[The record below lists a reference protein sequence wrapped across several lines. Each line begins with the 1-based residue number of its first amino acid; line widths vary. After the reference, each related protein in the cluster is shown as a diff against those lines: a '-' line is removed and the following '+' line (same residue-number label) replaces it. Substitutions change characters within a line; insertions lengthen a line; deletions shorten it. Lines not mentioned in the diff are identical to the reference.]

1 MKIEVR
7 NKKVIVA
14 GSGKSGIGATELLCK
29 VGAKIVLYD
38 GNEKLSKEEV
48 REKLS
53 YDIRDNI
60 EIVIGEMTQEVL
72 KDAVLMV
79 VSPGIPID
87 APCVEEARK
96 KEIRIWGEIELA
108 FQFAKGKIAAIT
120 GTNGKTTTTAL
131 TGAILQDYYND
142 VFVVGNIG
150 NPYTEAALKT
160 TEDSYTVAEISSFQ
174 LESIEEFSP
183 DVSAI
188 LNITPDHLNRHKT
201 MENYINIKEKIT
213 ENQKEGD
220 ICVLNYEDEELR
232 RFGEGLSISVLF
244 FSSKR
249 VLEEGVF
256 LDGEEIVYQTKEG
269 RKKVCEVSQL
279 HLVGIHNVENVMA
292 AVAIAFSLGVPMER
306 IQKVVKDFRAVEHR
320 IEFVREKDQVVYYND
335 SKGTNPDAS
344 IQAIKAMSRPTI
356 LIAGGYDKN
365 SEYEEYIKAFDG
377 KVRLMV
383 GIGETKEKIA
393 QKARQMGFSDII
405 FADTLKEAVEICA
418 KQARPGDAVLLSPA
432 CASWDMF
439 QSYEERGCLFKEYV
453 NGL

>member
-1 MKIEVR
+1 M
-7 NKKVIVA
+7 
-14 GSGKSGIGATELLCK
+14 
-29 VGAKIVLYD
+29 
-38 GNEKLSKEEV
+38 
-48 REKLS
+48 
-53 YDIRDNI
+53 
-60 EIVIGEMTQEVL
+60 
-72 KDAVLMV
+72 
-79 VSPGIPID
+79 
-87 APCVEEARK
+87 RK
-96 KEIRIWGEIELA
+96 
-108 FQFAKGKIAAIT
+108 
-120 GTNGKTTTTAL
+120 
-131 TGAILQDYYND
+131 
-142 VFVVGNIG
+142 
-150 NPYTEAALKT
+150 
-160 TEDSYTVAEISSFQ
+160 
-174 LESIEEFSP
+174 
-183 DVSAI
+183 
-188 LNITPDHLNRHKT
+188 
-201 MENYINIKEKIT
+201 
-213 ENQKEGD
+213 
-220 ICVLNYEDEELR
+220 
-232 RFGEGLSISVLF
+232 FGEGLSISVLF

-249 VLEEGVF
+249 RLEEGVF

-292 AVAIAFSLGVPMER
+292 AVAITFSLGVPMER
-306 IQKVVKDFRAVEHR
+306 IQKTVKDFKAVEHR

-418 KQARPGDAVLLSPA
+418 KQACPGDAILLSPA

>member
-48 REKLS
+48 REKFS

-60 EIVIGEMTQEVL
+60 EIVIGEM
-72 KDAVLMV
+72 V
-79 VSPGIPID
+79 VSTGIPID

-183 DVSAI
+183 NVSAI

-393 QKARQMGFSDII
+393 KKARQMGFSEII

-418 KQARPGDAVLLSPA
+418 KQACPGDAVLLSPA

>member
-1 MKIEVR
+1 M
-7 NKKVIVA
+7 
-14 GSGKSGIGATELLCK
+14 
-29 VGAKIVLYD
+29 
-38 GNEKLSKEEV
+38 
-48 REKLS
+48 
-53 YDIRDNI
+53 
-60 EIVIGEMTQEVL
+60 
-72 KDAVLMV
+72 
-79 VSPGIPID
+79 
-87 APCVEEARK
+87 
-96 KEIRIWGEIELA
+96 
-108 FQFAKGKIAAIT
+108 
-120 GTNGKTTTTAL
+120 
-131 TGAILQDYYND
+131 
-142 VFVVGNIG
+142 VGNIG

-232 RFGEGLSISVLF
+232 KFGEGLSISVLF

-249 VLEEGVF
+249 RLEEGVF

-292 AVAIAFSLGVPMER
+292 AVAITFSLGVPMER
-306 IQKVVKDFRAVEHR
+306 IQKTVKDFKAVEHR

-418 KQARPGDAVLLSPA
+418 KQACPGDAILLSPA